1 MPDYEL
7 VNISEIITALKVI
20 KEECEKH
27 SRCLNCPF
35 FIEDTCGIKKEN
47 PEKWNI
53 ASNYIWRA
61 LK

>member
-7 VNISEIITALKVI
+7 ENISEIISALNVI

-27 SRCLNCPF
+27 SQCLYCPF
-35 FIEDTCGIKKEN
+35 FIEDRCGIKKD

-53 ASNYIWRA
+53 VSKYIWRA
-61 LK
+61 LQ